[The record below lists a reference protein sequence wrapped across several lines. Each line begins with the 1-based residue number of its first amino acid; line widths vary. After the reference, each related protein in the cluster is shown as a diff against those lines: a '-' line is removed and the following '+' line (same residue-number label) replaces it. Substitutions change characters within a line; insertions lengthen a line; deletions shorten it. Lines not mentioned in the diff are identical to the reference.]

1 MQYSSHKFVFSV
13 LASVLL
19 ISAGCGAA
27 GLQPVSGRVTLDGE
41 PVANAEVIFAPMQ
54 VKGIANPGPHS
65 KATTDSDGRFEVAS
79 KDGNKGAITGKHR
92 VGITTG
98 KLKDMDVSKVV
109 SKALAE
115 NPKISDKALAE
126 VRLKAI
132 RDLTPKSKLSDSY
145 NRKTILT
152 FEVVQG
158 GTEEANFDLKS
169 DGSWDGAGK

>member
-19 ISAGCGAA
+19 ISAGCGTP

-54 VKGIANPGPHS
+54 VEGATNAGPHS
-65 KATTDSDGRFEVAS
+65 KATTDSDGRFELAS
-79 KDGNKGAITGKHR
+79 KDGNKGAIIGKHR

-98 KLKDMDVSKVV
+98 KLSDMDVSKVV
-109 SKALAE
+109 SAALAE
-115 NPKISDKALAE
+115 NPKITDKALAE

-132 RDLTPKSKLSDSY
+132 RDFTPKSKLSDSY